1 LKRSTSSSVW
11 VSGGIEFAPGAEP
24 ATQVLKR
31 PVTPD
36 DEAGRQT
43 GKTCDLAFG
52 YGGGFGRIVPSDA
65 AKESWFALK
74 ENRKT
79 KLQGSRPSGPKILQ
93 FKIGQSPENRLTFSR
108 LAVVHD
114 RRPTGSI
121 DSKMER
127 PPRGGLSEIRSG
139 VLIRWQP

>member
-1 LKRSTSSSVW
+1 MLKH
-11 VSGGIEFAPGAEP
+11 
-24 ATQVLKR
+24 

-52 YGGGFGRIVPSDA
+52 YGGGFGSIVPSDA

-79 KLQGSRPSGPKILQ
+79 KLQGSRPSGCEILQ
-93 FKIGQSPENRLTFSR
+93 SQIGQNPKNRLTFSR
-108 LAVVHD
+108 LAIVHARLLIICEMKYSVQCD
-114 RRPTGSI
+114 VQTAVLHKEEMKRFRGS
-121 DSKMER
+121 R
-127 PPRGGLSEIRSG
+127 
-139 VLIRWQP
+139 